1 MLVRHIT
8 VHKQLKPLAR

>member
-8 VHKQLKPLAR
+8 VHKQLKLLAR